1 VADLRA
7 IAGVRPI
14 RVKVPI
20 ERALGLLVHGPA
32 RGPRGVDPSTLL
44 REIVECAGD
53 LELERVRRLL
63 VPPAEAPWYRAARA
77 DEGRPGPE
85 TLAAPL
91 ALWALSRTGADPD
104 FLAGAAL
111 SLALLTH
118 TQPSALTAACFHAV
132 AVQELAASGRVPE
145 DLGRFEP
152 LAQGWGGAAASEVM
166 RSELATWLRA
176 MAGPVAAAQA
186 EAGIVDLLER
196 LQNGRWRG

>member
-7 IAGVRPI
+7 IAAVRPI

-32 RGPRGVDPSTLL
+32 RGPRGVDAPALL

-63 VPPAEAPWYRAARA
+63 VPPADGPWYRAARA

-85 TLAAPL
+85 VLAAPL
-91 ALWALSRTGADPD
+91 SLWALSRTGADPD
-104 FLAGAAL
+104 FLAAAAV

-145 DLGRFEP
+145 DLGRFER
-152 LAQGWGGAAASEVM
+152 LAQGWGGAAVSEPM
-166 RSELATWLRA
+166 RRDLAALLRS
-176 MAGPVAAAQA
+176 VAVAVPTA
-186 EAGIVDLLER
+186 EADDRLFDLLAR
-196 LQNGRWRG
+196 L